1 VATFPEIMYSQPSFL
16 QSSTMATLM
25 SSAKTLA
32 SGWSLYQSVSNLTHS
47 WGGSSQLAQAGQAT
61 TLMSS
66 GQQVL
71 TSITQTQTQLNSAAT
86 QMHAA
91 KTRLTTLVTAARAEG
106 FIVLPTGQVILSP
119 AQASST
125 WGVAYFKARAV
136 VYNAQIQAVVATT
149 TASDLQNGLAL
160 AKTGVDILS
169 AIMNRNGTA
178 QNPALATVDPNTL
191 TGNTIGASTLPA
203 DQIGVGSGLAGVGVG
218 DLRGITSD
226 GGLGGLGGIPLS
238 GSGLGPAGGP
248 GLGLTG
254 ASGSIGNLG
263 GALVAGQGI
272 GAGQA
277 IGAGSRLGGGPGVV
291 GGSAGSGA
299 AGAGTGAAGEPV
311 GGRAGAAGSTS
322 MIGMGGA
329 PARGATMSDEEREAR
344 GWLLAED
351 EDAWTPANV
360 ADTTNGVIS

>member
-47 WGGSSQLAQAGQAT
+47 WGGSSQIAQAGQAT

-66 GQQVL
+66 GQRVL

-86 QMHAA
+86 QMQAA
-91 KTRLTTLVTAARAEG
+91 KTKLTALVTAAKAEG
-106 FIVLPTGQVILSP
+106 FIVLPTGQVIPSP
-119 AQASST
+119 AQLSTT
-125 WGVAYFKARAV
+125 WGAAYFKARAT

-178 QNPALATVDPNTL
+178 PNPALTGVDPNTL
-191 TGNTIGASTLPA
+191 TGTTIGAPTLPV

-218 DLRGITSD
+218 DLRGISGD

-238 GSGLGPAGGP
+238 GGSLGPAGGA

-254 ASGSIGNLG
+254 ASGALGNMG
-263 GALVAGQGI
+263 GALVAGQGL
-272 GAGQA
+272 
-277 IGAGSRLGGGPGVV
+277 GAGSRLGGGPGVV
-291 GGSAGSGA
+291 GSSGSG
-299 AGAGTGAAGEPV
+299 TAGEPV
-311 GGRAGAAGSTS
+311 GGRAGAAGNTS
-322 MIGMGGA
+322 MVGMGGA
-329 PARGATMSDEEREAR
+329 GARGGAMSDEEREAR

-360 ADTTNGVIS
+360 ADTSNGVIS

>member
-1 VATFPEIMYSQPSFL
+1 
-16 QSSTMATLM
+16 MATLM
-25 SSAKTLA
+25 SSARTLA

-86 QMHAA
+86 QMQAA
-91 KTRLTTLVTAARAEG
+91 KTKLTALVTAARAEG
-106 FIVLPTGQVILSP
+106 FIVLPTGQVIPSP
-119 AQASST
+119 AQLSTT
-125 WGVAYFKARAV
+125 WGAAYFKARAT
-136 VYNAQIQAVVATT
+136 VYNAQISAVVATT

-178 QNPALATVDPNTL
+178 PNPALTGVDPNTL
-191 TGNTIGASTLPA
+191 TGTTIAGPTLPA

-218 DLRGITSD
+218 DLHGISGD

-238 GSGLGPAGGP
+238 GGSLGPAGGP
-248 GLGLTG
+248 GGLGGPGLTG
-254 ASGSIGNLG
+254 ASGALGNMG
-263 GALVAGQGI
+263 GALVGGQGI
-272 GAGQA
+272 G
-277 IGAGSRLGGGPGVV
+277 GAGSRLGGGPGVV
-291 GGSAGSGA
+291 GSSGSGT
-299 AGAGTGAAGEPV
+299 AGAGGSAGAAGEPV
-311 GGRAGAAGSTS
+311 GGRAGAAGNTS
-322 MIGMGGA
+322 MIGMGGT
-329 PARGATMSDEEREAR
+329 PARGGAMSDEEREAR

-351 EDAWTPANV
+351 EDAWTPTNV
-360 ADTTNGVIS
+360 ADTSNGVIS

>member
-47 WGGSSQLAQAGQAT
+47 WGGSSQIAQAGQAT

-66 GQQVL
+66 GQRVL

-86 QMHAA
+86 QMQAA
-91 KTRLTTLVTAARAEG
+91 KTKLTALVTAAKAEG
-106 FIVLPTGQVILSP
+106 FIVLPTGQVIPSP
-119 AQASST
+119 AQLSTT
-125 WGVAYFKARAV
+125 WGAAYFKARAT
-136 VYNAQIQAVVATT
+136 VYNAQISAVVATT

-178 QNPALATVDPNTL
+178 PNPALTAPDPNTL
-191 TGNTIGASTLPA
+191 TGSTIGAATLPA

-218 DLRGITSD
+218 DLRGISGD

-238 GSGLGPAGGP
+238 GGSLGRAGGA
-248 GLGLTG
+248 GLGLTC
-254 ASGSIGNLG
+254 ASGALGNMG
-263 GALVAGQGI
+263 GALVAGQGL
-272 GAGQA
+272 
-277 IGAGSRLGGGPGVV
+277 GAGSRLGGGPGVV
-291 GGSAGSGA
+291 GSSGSGT
-299 AGAGTGAAGEPV
+299 AGAGAGAAGEPV
-311 GGRAGAAGSTS
+311 GGRAGAAGNTS
-322 MIGMGGA
+322 MVGMGGA
-329 PARGATMSDEEREAR
+329 GARGGAMSDEEREAR

-360 ADTTNGVIS
+360 ADTSNGVIS